1 MKWIP
6 PLQVRKAKGYDVLVL
21 RLGVGMRRR
30 EFFTLFGGMAAW
42 PLAAYAQPVERV
54 RRVGVLMP
62 FTANDPEAQAR
73 RVIFE
78 KSLGQ
83 LGWTVGRDLQ
93 IEYRSAG
100 GEAAS
105 IRKHAAEL
113 VALAPDVVMS
123 VGSATI
129 APVQQASGTIP

>member
-1 MKWIP
+1 
-6 PLQVRKAKGYDVLVL
+6 
-21 RLGVGMRRR
+21 MRRR
-30 EFFTLFGGMAAW
+30 DFIKGIVAGPAAAW
-42 PLAAYAQPVERV
+42 TLTAHAQTPDRV

-78 KSLGQ
+78 ESLGQ

-100 GEAAS
+100 GDAAS

-113 VALAPDVVMS
+113 VALAPDVVMT

-129 APVQQASGTIP
+129 APVQQASGTIPIVL

>member
-1 MKWIP
+1 
-6 PLQVRKAKGYDVLVL
+6 
-21 RLGVGMRRR
+21 MRRR
-30 EFFTLFGGMAAW
+30 EFLGVSAGMAAW
-42 PLAAYAQPVERV
+42 PLAAHAQPVERV

-73 RVIFE
+73 RAIFE
-78 KSLGQ
+78 QSLGQ

-105 IRKHAAEL
+105 IRRARGGTGCTRAGRDH
-113 VALAPDVVMS
+113 DRRQ
-123 VGSATI
+123 SATI
-129 APVQQASGTIP
+129 APLQQATRPSRSCS